1 MSAYNV
7 YETYLALRQHFTNP
21 NYDYFRYSGKVRTN
35 IDSFNKRRDR
45 YFFEKLSRKKTE
57 SEIVNYFVSNFIQS
71 SDPSKMW
78 VGELKT
84 NGDENY
90 LNWKTR
96 TQSLSYRFKQELNS
110 LTEKVHLYEALFS
123 ENGSHPVIIKQYLGG
138 KVSIE
143 TLVILDDLTSFMNKL
158 NADDVVISLVTHK
171 VKKYRPFLSY
181 DKEVFIQE
189 IRSRL

>member
-35 IDSFNKRRDR
+35 IESFNKRRDR

-57 SEIVNYFVSNFIQS
+57 SEIINYFVSNFIQS

-123 ENGSHPVIIKQYLGG
+123 GNGSHPVIIKQYLGG
-138 KVSIE
+138 KISIE
-143 TLVILDDLTSFMNKL
+143 ALVILDDLTSFIKKL
-158 NADDVVISLVTHK
+158 DVDDVILSLVTHK

>member
-181 DKEVFIQE
+181 DKEIFIQE

>member
-35 IDSFNKRRDR
+35 IESFNKRRDR

-57 SEIVNYFVSNFIQS
+57 SEVINYFVSNFIQS

-96 TQSLSYRFKQELNS
+96 TQSLSYRFKQELNI
-110 LTEKVHLYEALFS
+110 LTEKNHLYEALFS
-123 ENGSHPVIIKQYLGG
+123 ESGSHPRIIKQYLGG

-158 NADDVVISLVTHK
+158 NVDDVIVSLVIHK

-181 DKEVFIQE
+181 DKEIFIQE

>member
-21 NYDYFRYSGKVRTN
+21 SYDYFRYSGKVRTN
-35 IDSFNKRRDR
+35 IESFNKRRDR

-57 SEIVNYFVSNFIQS
+57 SEIINYFVSNFIQS

-96 TQSLSYRFKQELNS
+96 TQSLSYRFKQELNI
-110 LTEKVHLYEALFS
+110 LTEKHHLYEALFS
-123 ENGSHPVIIKQYLGG
+123 ESGSHPRIIKQYLGG
-138 KVSIE
+138 KISIE
-143 TLVILDDLTSFMNKL
+143 TLVILDDLTSFMKKL
-158 NADDVVISLVTHK
+158 NVDDVVISLVIHK

>member
-57 SEIVNYFVSNFIQS
+57 AEVINYFVSNFIQS

-96 TQSLSYRFKQELNS
+96 TQSLSYRFKQELNI
-110 LTEKVHLYEALFS
+110 LTEKIHLYEALFS
-123 ENGSHPVIIKQYLGG
+123 ENGSHPRIIKQYLGG

-143 TLVILDDLTSFMNKL
+143 TLVILDDLTSFMKKL

>member
-21 NYDYFRYSGKVRTN
+21 NYDYFRYSGKVKTN

-57 SEIVNYFVSNFIQS
+57 PEIINYFVSNFIQS

-96 TQSLSYRFKQELNS
+96 TQSLSYRFKQELNI
-110 LTEKVHLYEALFS
+110 LTEKHHLYEALFS
-123 ENGSHPVIIKQYLGG
+123 ENGSHSRIIKQYLGR

-143 TLVILDDLTSFMNKL
+143 TLVILDDLTSFMKKL
-158 NADDVVISLVTHK
+158 NANDVVVSLVIHK
-171 VKKYRPFLSY
+171 VRKYRPFLSY
-181 DKEVFIQE
+181 DKEIFIQE

>member
-57 SEIVNYFVSNFIQS
+57 PEIINYFVSNFIQS

-78 VGELKT
+78 IGELKT

-123 ENGSHPVIIKQYLGG
+123 ETGSHPVIIKQYLGG
-138 KVSIE
+138 KISIE
-143 TLVILDDLTSFMNKL
+143 TLVILDDLTSFMKKL
-158 NADDVVISLVTHK
+158 NVDDVVVSLVSHK

-181 DKEVFIQE
+181 DKEIFIQE

>member
-35 IDSFNKRRDR
+35 IESFNKRRDR

-57 SEIVNYFVSNFIQS
+57 SEVINYFVSNFIQS

-123 ENGSHPVIIKQYLGG
+123 ENGSHPRIIKQYLGG

-143 TLVILDDLTSFMNKL
+143 TLVIS
-158 NADDVVISLVTHK
+158 VHVI
-171 VKKYRPFLSY
+171 
-181 DKEVFIQE
+181 
-189 IRSRL
+189 

>member
-57 SEIVNYFVSNFIQS
+57 SEIINYFVSNFIQS

-96 TQSLSYRFKQELNS
+96 TQSLSYRFKQELNI
-110 LTEKVHLYEALFS
+110 LTEKIHLYEALFS
-123 ENGSHPVIIKQYLGG
+123 ENGSHPRIIKQYLGG

-143 TLVILDDLTSFMNKL
+143 TLVILDDLTSFMKKL
-158 NADDVVISLVTHK
+158 NVDDVVISLVTHK

>member
-57 SEIVNYFVSNFIQS
+57 AEVINYFVSNFIQS

-96 TQSLSYRFKQELNS
+96 TQSLSYRFKQELNI
-110 LTEKVHLYEALFS
+110 LTEKIHLYEALFS
-123 ENGSHPVIIKQYLGG
+123 ENGSHPRIIKQYLGG

-143 TLVILDDLTSFMNKL
+143 TLVILDDLTSFMKKL
-158 NADDVVISLVTHK
+158 NVNDVVISLVIHK

-181 DKEVFIQE
+181 DKEIFIQE

>member
-35 IDSFNKRRDR
+35 IESFNKRRDR

-57 SEIVNYFVSNFIQS
+57 SEVINYFVSNFIQS

-123 ENGSHPVIIKQYLGG
+123 ENGSHPRIIKQYLGG

-143 TLVILDDLTSFMNKL
+143 TLVILDDLTSFIKKL
-158 NADDVVISLVTHK
+158 NVDDVVISLVIHK

-181 DKEVFIQE
+181 DKEIFIQE

>member
-57 SEIVNYFVSNFIQS
+57 PEIINYFVSNFIQS

-123 ENGSHPVIIKQYLGG
+123 ETGSHPVIIKQYLGG
-138 KVSIE
+138 KISIE
-143 TLVILDDLTSFMNKL
+143 TLVILDDLTSFMKKL
-158 NADDVVISLVTHK
+158 NVDDVVVSLVSHK

>member
-7 YETYLALRQHFTNP
+7 YKTYLALRQHFTNP

-45 YFFEKLSRKKTE
+45 YFFEKLSRKKTQP
-57 SEIVNYFVSNFIQS
+57 EIINYFVSNFIQS

-123 ENGSHPVIIKQYLGG
+123 ETSSHPVIIKQYLGG
-138 KVSIE
+138 KISIE
-143 TLVILDDLTSFMNKL
+143 TLVILDDLTSFMKKL
-158 NADDVVISLVTHK
+158 NVDDVVVSLVSHK

>member
-57 SEIVNYFVSNFIQS
+57 SEVINYFVSNFIQS

-96 TQSLSYRFKQELNS
+96 TQSLSYRFKQELNI
-110 LTEKVHLYEALFS
+110 LTEKIHLYEALFS
-123 ENGSHPVIIKQYLGG
+123 ENGSHPRIIKQYLGG

-143 TLVILDDLTSFMNKL
+143 TLVILDDLTSFIKKL
-158 NADDVVISLVTHK
+158 NTDDVVVSLVIHK

-181 DKEVFIQE
+181 DKEIFIQE

>member
-1 MSAYNV
+1 MIAYNV

-35 IDSFNKRRDR
+35 IESFNKRRDR

-57 SEIVNYFVSNFIQS
+57 SEIINYFVSNFIQS

-110 LTEKVHLYEALFS
+110 LTERHHLYEVLFS
-123 ENGSHPVIIKQYLGG
+123 ETGGHPRIIKQYLGG
-138 KVSIE
+138 KISIE
-143 TLVILDDLTSFMNKL
+143 TLVILDDLTSFMKKL
-158 NADDVVISLVTHK
+158 DVDDVIVSLVIHK
-171 VKKYRPFLSY
+171 VRKYRPFLSY
-181 DKEVFIQE
+181 DKEIFIQE

>member
-57 SEIVNYFVSNFIQS
+57 AEVINYFVSNFIQS

-96 TQSLSYRFKQELNS
+96 TQSLSYRFKQELNI
-110 LTEKVHLYEALFS
+110 LTEKIHLYEALFS
-123 ENGSHPVIIKQYLGG
+123 ENGSHPRIIKQYLGG

-143 TLVILDDLTSFMNKL
+143 TLVILDDLTSFMKKL
-158 NADDVVISLVTHK
+158 NVNDVVISLVIHK

-181 DKEVFIQE
+181 DKEIFIRE

>member
-35 IDSFNKRRDR
+35 IESFNKRRDR

-57 SEIVNYFVSNFIQS
+57 SEIINYFVSNFIQS

-96 TQSLSYRFKQELNS
+96 TQSLSYRFKQELNI
-110 LTEKVHLYEALFS
+110 LTEKIHLYEALFS
-123 ENGSHPVIIKQYLGG
+123 ENGSHPRIIKQYLGG

-143 TLVILDDLTSFMNKL
+143 TLVILDDLTSFMKKL
-158 NADDVVISLVTHK
+158 NVDDVVISLVTHK

>member
-57 SEIVNYFVSNFIQS
+57 PEIINYFVSNFIQS

-96 TQSLSYRFKQELNS
+96 TQSLSYRFKQELNI
-110 LTEKVHLYEALFS
+110 LTEKIHLYEALFS
-123 ENGSHPVIIKQYLGG
+123 ETGSHPVIIKQYLGG
-138 KVSIE
+138 KISIE
-143 TLVILDDLTSFMNKL
+143 TLVILDDLTSFIKKL
-158 NADDVVISLVTHK
+158 NVDDVVISLVIHK

-181 DKEVFIQE
+181 DKEIFIQE

>member
-35 IDSFNKRRDR
+35 IESFNKRRDR

-57 SEIVNYFVSNFIQS
+57 SEVINYFVSNFIQS

-96 TQSLSYRFKQELNS
+96 TQSLCYRFKQELNI
-110 LTEKVHLYEALFS
+110 LTEKIHLYEALFS
-123 ENGSHPVIIKQYLGG
+123 ENGSHPRIIKQYLGG

-143 TLVILDDLTSFMNKL
+143 TLVILDDLTSFMKKL
-158 NADDVVISLVTHK
+158 NVDDVVISLVIHK

>member
-35 IDSFNKRRDR
+35 IESFNKRRDR

-57 SEIVNYFVSNFIQS
+57 SEIINYFVSNFIQS

-96 TQSLSYRFKQELNS
+96 TQSLSYRFKQELNI
-110 LTEKVHLYEALFS
+110 LTEKHHLYEALFS
-123 ENGSHPVIIKQYLGG
+123 ESESHPRIIKQYLGG
-138 KVSIE
+138 KISIE
-143 TLVILDDLTSFMNKL
+143 TLVILDDLTSFMGKL
-158 NADDVVISLVTHK
+158 NVDDVVISLVIHK

>member
-21 NYDYFRYSGKVRTN
+21 NYNYFRYSGKVRTN
-35 IDSFNKRRDR
+35 IESFNKRRDR

-57 SEIVNYFVSNFIQS
+57 SEIINYFVSNFIQS

-110 LTEKVHLYEALFS
+110 LTEKAHLYEALFS
-123 ENGSHPVIIKQYLGG
+123 ETGSHPVIIKQYLGG
-138 KVSIE
+138 KISIE
-143 TLVILDDLTSFMNKL
+143 TLVILDDLTSFMRKL
-158 NADDVVISLVTHK
+158 NVDDVVVSLVSHK

-181 DKEVFIQE
+181 DKEIFIQE

>member
-21 NYDYFRYSGKVRTN
+21 NYNYFRYSGKVRTN
-35 IDSFNKRRDR
+35 IESFNKRRDR

-57 SEIVNYFVSNFIQS
+57 SEIINYFVSNFIQS

-123 ENGSHPVIIKQYLGG
+123 ETGSHPVIIKQYLGG
-138 KVSIE
+138 KISIE
-143 TLVILDDLTSFMNKL
+143 TLVILDDLTSFMRKL
-158 NADDVVISLVTHK
+158 NVDDVVVSLVSHK

-181 DKEVFIQE
+181 DREIFIQE